1 MHDRLR
7 LKSAASVQE
16 VLPDHSASGGQK
28 GLIISVKCC
37 FGQVDSTVVD
47 ELYIKVKIG
56 ILQSLDD
63 HL

>member
-7 LKSAASVQE
+7 LKSAASVQG
-16 VLPDHSASGGQK
+16 VLPDHSANNRQK
-28 GLIISVKCC
+28 GFIVPAKLY

-47 ELYIKVKIG
+47 KLHIKVKIG

>member
-7 LKSAASVQE
+7 LKSAVSVQGI
-16 VLPDHSASGGQK
+16 LPDHSASSGQK
-28 GLIISVKCC
+28 HITISVKCF
-37 FGQVDSTVVD
+37 FGQADSTVVD
-47 ELYIKVKIG
+47 ELHIKVKIG

>member
-7 LKSAASVQE
+7 LKSAASVQKI
-16 VLPDHSASGGQK
+16 LTDYSASSGQK
-28 GLIISVKCC
+28 EIIVSVRYC

-47 ELYIKVKIG
+47 ELHIKVKIG

>member
-7 LKSAASVQE
+7 LKSAASVQG
-16 VLPDHSASGGQK
+16 VLPDHSASSGQK
-28 GLIISVKCC
+28 ELNISVKCR

-47 ELYIKVKIG
+47 ELHIKVKIG

>member
-7 LKSAASVQE
+7 LKSALSVRKI
-16 VLPDHSASGGQK
+16 LNDYSASSGQK
-28 GLIISVKCC
+28 DIILSVRYC

-47 ELYIKVKIG
+47 ELHIKVKIG

>member
-7 LKSAASVQE
+7 LKSAASVQGI
-16 VLPDHSASGGQK
+16 LPDNSASSGQK
-28 GLIISVKCC
+28 DSILSVKRC
-37 FGQVDSTVVD
+37 FGQVDSTVVN
-47 ELYIKVKIG
+47 ELHIKVKIG

>member
-7 LKSAASVQE
+7 LKSAASVQG
-16 VLPDHSASGGQK
+16 VLPDHSANNRQK
-28 GLIISVKCC
+28 DFIVPAKLY
-37 FGQVDSTVVD
+37 FGQADSTVVD
-47 ELYIKVKIG
+47 KLHIKVKIG

>member
-7 LKSAASVQE
+7 LKSAASVQGI
-16 VLPDHSASGGQK
+16 LPDHSASSGQK
-28 GLIISVKCC
+28 GFIVSVKCC
-37 FGQVDSTVVD
+37 FGQADSTVVD
-47 ELYIKVKIG
+47 ELHIKVKIG